1 MAKFIF
7 KMQNILDVKLKLE
20 DQAKSVYASAI
31 GKLEEE
37 KEKKRLLDQRK
48 KDYENKL
55 TSMMYEKLQVME
67 IRQLEE
73 AVEVIKYRIQ
83 EQMIAIKS
91 AELRVE
97 QARIALNVAMV
108 ERKTYEKL
116 KEKEFE
122 EFKREVNAQEKK
134 EIDELVSYTFSK
146 PKEMV

>member
-1 MAKFIF
+1 
-7 KMQNILDVKLKLE
+7 MQNILDVKLKLE

-48 KDYENKL
+48 KDYESKL

-97 QARIALNVAMV
+97 QAKIALNVAMV

>member
-1 MAKFIF
+1 
-7 KMQNILDVKLKLE
+7 MQNILDVKLKLE

-48 KDYENKL
+48 KDYESKL

-91 AELRVE
+91 AELQVE

>member
-1 MAKFIF
+1 
-7 KMQNILDVKLKLE
+7 MQNILDVKLKLE

-37 KEKKRLLDQRK
+37 KEKKRLLDERK
-48 KDYENKL
+48 TDYESKL

-122 EFKREVNAQEKK
+122 EFKLEVNAQEKK

-146 PKEMV
+146 PKEIV

>member
-7 KMQNILDVKLKLE
+7 KIQNILDVKLKLE

-37 KEKKRLLDQRK
+37 KEKKRLLDERK
-48 KDYENKL
+48 TDYESKL

-122 EFKREVNAQEKK
+122 EFKLEVNAQEKK

-146 PKEMV
+146 PKEIV

>member
-1 MAKFIF
+1 
-7 KMQNILDVKLKLE
+7 MQNILDVKLKLE

-48 KDYENKL
+48 KDYESKL

-122 EFKREVNAQEKK
+122 EFKLEVNAQEKK

>member
-48 KDYENKL
+48 KDYESKL

-97 QARIALNVAMV
+97 QAKITLNVAMV

>member
-48 KDYENKL
+48 KDYESKL

>member
-1 MAKFIF
+1 
-7 KMQNILDVKLKLE
+7 MQNILDVKLKLE

-48 KDYENKL
+48 KDYESEL

>member
-48 KDYENKL
+48 KDYESKL

-122 EFKREVNAQEKK
+122 EFKLEVNAQEKK

>member
-48 KDYENKL
+48 KDYESKL

-91 AELRVE
+91 AELQVE

>member
-48 KDYENKL
+48 KDYESKL

-97 QARIALNVAMV
+97 QAKIALNVAMV

>member
-1 MAKFIF
+1 
-7 KMQNILDVKLKLE
+7 MQNILDVKLKLE

-37 KEKKRLLDQRK
+37 KEKKRLLDERK
-48 KDYENKL
+48 TDYESKL

-134 EIDELVSYTFSK
+134 EIDELVSYTCSK